1 MIDEFRGKYYFLS
14 NFYSAPVTI
23 DGVTYRNNEAAFQAA
38 KLVDIDERKKAF
50 SDLSPNDA
58 KYMGR
63 HCKLRPDW
71 ENIKFDVMRDCVH
84 AKFSQNPDLVK
95 KLLATG
101 NEELIEGN
109 TWHDNTYGDCKCP
122 KCQNI
127 KGKNMLGKILMEER
141 EALRKGA

>member
-84 AKFSQNPDLVK
+84 AKFSQNPDRRK
-95 KLLATG
+95 HLA
-101 NEELIEGN
+101 
-109 TWHDNTYGDCKCP
+109 
-122 KCQNI
+122 
-127 KGKNMLGKILMEER
+127 R
-141 EALRKGA
+141 